1 MAKRNPPPGPASLVK
16 LDWNTFQLICERLEE
31 TGARYKSCEDLGFNY
46 ATVRD
51 AIASATA
58 HEDHEWQA
66 LWDLSCAKHAERI
79 EQELLRRGVHGVVKK
94 VWGRVDKDQDG
105 EIGEEVHYSDTL
117 LLAANKA
124 YNERYRDRAPVM
136 LGAGLEVPDIFA
148 QLTPEARKKVRDIIV
163 MDLAEQAAIHGRSEE
178 VLETER
184 QGVKLLKPPPEP
196 EAKKAA
202 RKKKGE
208 S

>member
-1 MAKRNPPPGPASLVK
+1 MADRRVPKSQEQLVK

-58 HEDHEWQA
+58 SEDLEWKA

-79 EQELLRRGVHGVVKK
+79 EQELLRRAVNGVTKK
-94 VWGRVDKDQDG
+94 VWGRVYKDRDG
-105 EIGEEVHYSDTL
+105 EIGEEVHYSDAL

-124 YNERYRDRAPVM
+124 YNERYRERSAIT
-136 LGAGLEVPDIFA
+136 LGSGLEVPDIFA
-148 QLTPEARKKVRDIIV
+148 QLTPAARKAVRDIIV

-202 RKKKGE
+202 RKKRGE
-208 S
+208 D